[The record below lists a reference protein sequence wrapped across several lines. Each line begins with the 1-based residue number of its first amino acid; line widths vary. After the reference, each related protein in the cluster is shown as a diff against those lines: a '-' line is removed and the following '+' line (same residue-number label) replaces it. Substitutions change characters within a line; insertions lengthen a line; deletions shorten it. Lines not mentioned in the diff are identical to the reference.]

1 MMASWIKL
9 TMKFPG
15 KCLDCG
21 KPIATGQ
28 QGLWSRGVGVKH
40 VQCASSSSAADSS
53 DNDTVGGGGIGD
65 ALRDDTATATSKGSG
80 PASAGR
86 ITCTVCGRPAGCS
99 ECEFQDTCDI
109 PNVSPGCLCRDCG
122 QKDGVIDLYIRSVES
137 RFPVL
142 SGPGSV

>member
-1 MMASWIKL
+1 MASWVKL
-9 TMKFPG
+9 TMRFPG
-15 KCLDCG
+15 RCLECG

-40 VQCASSSSAADSS
+40 VQCASSAADSS
-53 DNDTVGGGGIGD
+53 DSDAVVVVGGGGGIGD
-65 ALRDDTATATSKGSG
+65 TLREDATTTKGSG
-80 PASAGR
+80 PAPASR
-86 ITCTVCGRPAGCS
+86 ITCTVCGRPAGCP
-99 ECEFQDTCDI
+99 ECEFQDACDI

-142 SGPGSV
+142 SGPGSA